1 MAEGKHDQNQDKKEA
16 VKDFLIEYVRALAP
30 SLDVYQWPVETERW
44 HELVFCLIFRI
55 GQPQIQAERA
65 RRMTQIL
72 ADLNLLE
79 VNTLAE
85 AMAEMGR
92 TLEHPDIILMQILL
106 EKMGMMPD
114 QSRAAAM
121 TIAQAAQVLKQKHN
135 GKVQRCLRHY
145 GQQML
150 NDLSDQF
157 SFSQMPSDQIRLAL
171 AHWLQNTLNMP
182 IELAEHEVIEFCQEA
197 GITLQELA
205 EIADE
210 IDLNLAL
217 LDDII
222 VNTQVSFTAEEPQ
235 EKSEEASE

>member
-1 MAEGKHDQNQDKKEA
+1 MAEGKHDQNQDKKES
-16 VKDFLIEYVRALAP
+16 VKDFLIEYGRALAP
-30 SLDVYQWPVETERW
+30 SLDMYQWPVETERW

-65 RRMTQIL
+65 RRMTQML

-79 VNTLAE
+79 VNSLAE
-85 AMAEMGR
+85 AMEEEGVNQ
-92 TLEHPDIILMQILL
+92 EHPDIILMQTLL
-106 EKMGMMPD
+106 ERMGMMPD

-121 TIAQAAQVLKQKHN
+121 TIAQAAQVLKQRHN
-135 GKVQRCLRHY
+135 GKVQRCLRYY

-150 NDLSDQF
+150 NDLGDQF
-157 SFSQMPSDQIRLAL
+157 SFSQMPSDQTRMAL
-171 AHWLQNTLNMP
+171 AHWMQNTLNMP
-182 IELAEHEVIEFCQEA
+182 IELAEPEVIRFCQEA
-197 GITLQELA
+197 GITLEELA

-222 VNTQVSFTAEEPQ
+222 VNSQVSLAAEEPQ
-235 EKSEEASE
+235 EKSEEAR